1 MAISTPKSSSQL
13 EKRPLNLLKEK
24 EVHMFSKRNSTKRI
38 VDLKLIKPQLKKG
51 FKPVVFISM
60 KIVIKIRKILT
71 FC

>member
-1 MAISTPKSSSQL
+1 
-13 EKRPLNLLKEK
+13 
-24 EVHMFSKRNSTKRI
+24 MFSKRNSTKRI